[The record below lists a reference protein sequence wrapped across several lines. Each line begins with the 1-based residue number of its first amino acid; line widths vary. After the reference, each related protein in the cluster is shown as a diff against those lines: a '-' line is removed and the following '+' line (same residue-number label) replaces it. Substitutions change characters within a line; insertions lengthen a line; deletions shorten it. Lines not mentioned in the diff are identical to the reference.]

1 MTSPGTLTQNS
12 KGATGRYSL
21 HEVAPLALDYSL
33 HIPMVSNKP
42 QWHVHSSSP
51 LQDDVEQIALGSLL
65 TNDTPGIHLAVPAI
79 AGSAHNCR
87 CMKRFDNKITFT
99 NTRVIQRNRKT
110 PYSMA
115 LHNASIF
122 STVNWRKKGRTPMMA
137 TT

>member
-1 MTSPGTLTQNS
+1 
-12 KGATGRYSL
+12 
-21 HEVAPLALDYSL
+21 
-33 HIPMVSNKP
+33 MVSNKSR
-42 QWHVHSSSP
+42 QHAHSGSP

-79 AGSAHNCR
+79 AGSAQKCR
-87 CMKRFDNKITFT
+87 LMKRFENKIAFT
-99 NTRVIQRNRKT
+99 NTRVVRRNRET